1 VLLCYV
7 YIVFIVN
14 RELREDVWRSGE
26 GVGSTC
32 SSDISSGL
40 GPRRLEVVHQSSLV
54 NTLAQSSMGSD
65 QSLDWRDCTGY
76 ACL

>member
-1 VLLCYV
+1 MG
-7 YIVFIVN
+7 
-14 RELREDVWRSGE
+14 GE
-26 GVGSTC
+26 GVGGTC
-32 SSDISSGL
+32 SSDIATGL

-76 ACL
+76 ACLWIDSILMLV